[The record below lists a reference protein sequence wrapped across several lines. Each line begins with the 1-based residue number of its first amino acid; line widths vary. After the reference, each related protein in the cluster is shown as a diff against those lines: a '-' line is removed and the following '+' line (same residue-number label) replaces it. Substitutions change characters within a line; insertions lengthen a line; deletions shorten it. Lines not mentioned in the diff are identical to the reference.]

1 MSTSYTAAGFAIRK
15 LCHLAER
22 PTLPEISDDMLVSG
36 EWAATLV
43 NLVSPY
49 ADELAD
55 LLGAAWPPGHDAL
68 RGQRSASERVEAALR
83 VIDAAD
89 LSLQRAARP
98 CRAQPCRASASAH
111 GPDRGR
117 QDPRRAGR
125 AGHPGVRRTP

>member
-89 LSLQRAARP
+89 LSSATGSLDRAERSLAERRRQP
-98 CRAQPCRASASAH
+98 TGPTEADKTRAELAELGIQ
-111 GPDRGR
+111 
-117 QDPRRAGR
+117 
-125 AGHPGVRRTP
+125 V

>member
-83 VIDAAD
+83 GIDTAD
-89 LSLQRAARP
+89 LSLQRVLD
-98 CRAQPCRASASAH
+98 RAERSLAERRRQPT
-111 GPDRGR
+111 GPTEADKTGELAELGI
-117 QDPRRAGR
+117 Q
-125 AGHPGVRRTP
+125 V